1 MLKNFLKSTTRNGW
15 LLQKILHS
23 GPSKTPVSVFYVLIL
38 GIKLRFEKLYK
49 KWMKTVSEL
58 SQNTV
63 MFLFTIFQNNSC
75 LPLFNAT
82 LFKVF

>member
-23 GPSKTPVSVFYVLIL
+23 GPSKTPVSAFYVLIL
-38 GIKLRFEKLYK
+38 GIKVTFEKLYK
-49 KWMKTVSEL
+49 KWMKTVREL

-75 LPLFNAT
+75 LPLSNAT
-82 LFKVF
+82 LLKVF